1 MLVYHGDSDEVLN
14 FKWVQPGYEKHL
26 KPYKNFEFT
35 LV

>member
-1 MLVYHGDSDEVLN
+1 MCHGYIDEVLN
-14 FKWVQPGYEKHL
+14 FKWVQSTYEKQL